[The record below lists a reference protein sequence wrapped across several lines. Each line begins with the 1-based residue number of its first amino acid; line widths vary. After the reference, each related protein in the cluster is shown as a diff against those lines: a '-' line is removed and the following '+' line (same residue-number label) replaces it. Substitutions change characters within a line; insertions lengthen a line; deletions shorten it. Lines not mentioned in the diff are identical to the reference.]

1 MASDMATRRLRK
13 ELMAIKR
20 TPVDNIVA
28 APLESNILEWHYV
41 ITGTKG
47 SPYEGGFYHGK
58 LKFPPEYPM
67 KPPSVMMLT
76 PNGRF
81 ACSRRL
87 CLSMSDFHPESWNP
101 MWSVSTILM
110 GLYSFMLDTTA
121 TLGSVTS
128 TTAQKKKFA
137 AESLEFNCKN
147 SAFRKLFPDLVELN
161 ERRKQGTSASSSP
174 PGGSVSFAGD
184 LGGFHEASISIQH
197 PHTRSTCLLRDL
209 RTTLESSYKKCLR
222 RVSGSKMSVCCPHLP
237 VEPFSF
243 CIHRRG
249 SIPRAAEISPL
260 PSR

>member
-20 TPVDNIVA
+20 TPIDNIVA
-28 APLESNILEWHYV
+28 TPMDTNILEWHYV

-47 SPYEGGFYHGK
+47 SPYEGGHYHGK

-67 KPPSVMMLT
+67 KPPSVMMMT

-110 GLYSFMLDTTA
+110 GLYSFMLDNAA

-128 TTAQKKKFA
+128 STAQKKKYA
-137 AESLEFNCKN
+137 LESLDVNCKN
-147 SAFRKLFPDLVELN
+147 PAFRKLFPELVELN
-161 ERRKQGTSASSSP
+161 ERRKAEAAAQLRESGGASAAAAAVGAAAAGSSGGGGSRAAAGKAGSSGAGSAGGPRGGGGGGGGGDLMCWTSAAILVAFC
-174 PGGSVSFAGD
+174 GV
-184 LGGFHEASISIQH
+184 IY
-197 PHTRSTCLLRDL
+197 CLAMG
-209 RTTLESSYKKCLR
+209 E
-222 RVSGSKMSVCCPHLP
+222 
-237 VEPFSF
+237 
-243 CIHRRG
+243 
-249 SIPRAAEISPL
+249 
-260 PSR
+260 